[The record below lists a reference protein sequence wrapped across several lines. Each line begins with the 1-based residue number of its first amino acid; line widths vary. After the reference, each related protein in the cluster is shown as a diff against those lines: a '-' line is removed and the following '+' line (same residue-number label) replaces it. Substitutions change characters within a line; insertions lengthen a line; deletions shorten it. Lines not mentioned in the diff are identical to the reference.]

1 MVFFRNVK
9 LRENKISMI
18 NVICIDKKWKWSCL
32 LRCNKQCNHLSI
44 SSAKPP
50 RVIQCVDENKLLV
63 LLSGHSYIQFDRIC
77 MIRIAFCCR
86 NRMSIWIALP
96 ISQSSS
102 INIQNSLLLYGN
114 IDNAVLFIFI
124 RRLSNSVIY
133 PGQFEFFHCGM
144 PGICESHTP
153 NRRTVSYYF
162 NK

>member
-1 MVFFRNVK
+1 MLFALIRSGNDHAFCVA
-9 LRENKISMI
+9 I
-18 NVICIDKKWKWSCL
+18 NNAIICRFLVQSPQEW
-32 LRCNKQCNHLSI
+32 
-44 SSAKPP
+44 
-50 RVIQCVDENKLLV
+50 VIQCVDENKLLV